1 MATGGNRICS
11 VVACSGDTIDTC
23 GKRFPNFEQNTTGIF
38 EELSIIATVPTPV
51 IDTYLKA
58 ADSTFYPVSLDI
70 KIMPLEP
77 QDYTFTLENSNNMRV
92 TTYNFTLN
100 KQNSDL
106 YSFAVWGRVFGT
118 DGEEASPPVKDG
130 SNPSFTGNLSTFLLI
145 PFIAAIMQ

>member
-11 VVACSGDTIDTC
+11 VIACSGDTIDTC

-38 EELSIIATVPTPV
+38 EELTIIATVPTPV
-51 IDTYLKA
+51 IDKDLEA
-58 ADSTFYPVSLDI
+58 PDSTFYPVSLDI

-77 QDYTFTLENSNNMRV
+77 QDYVFKFETNNHMRV
-92 TTYNFTLN
+92 TTYTFSLN
-100 KQNSDL
+100 KQKSDL

-130 SNPSFTGNLSTFLLI
+130 SNPSFTGNLSKFLLI
-145 PFIAAIMQ
+145 PVIVAIMQ